1 MVLAEET
8 EASQSTT
15 PQRSSDCGNSTDDL
29 WLNPKTGFLE
39 NNPGSDSED
48 EMDEGAKSVPETYTQ
63 LQRVK
68 IEFKNQNSL
77 VKTFFFL
84 GSCPCSYDQ

>member
-1 MVLAEET
+1 MVLAEEL
-8 EASQSTT
+8 EASQSITS
-15 PQRSSDCGNSTDDL
+15 QIMSDRENSTDEL

-39 NNPGSDSED
+39 NTPGSNTED

-68 IEFKNQNSL
+68 IELKNQNSL
-77 VKTFFFL
+77 VKTYFF
-84 GSCPCSYDQ
+84 